1 MESSVLEEKV
11 VHKVM
16 KNVPFGL
23 VVSSEGRERKVY
35 YVNPMAYRMLGYTRE
50 EYVEKVQGGWSRFVD
65 IDLRTVMREHHEE
78 ILTGEPF
85 ELTALAKM
93 KDGNKKWLSF
103 RVMVSIDIIST
114 GVKPVSYITITDAT
128 EKVER
133 NRRYA
138 REREYLRDCAA
149 RDSMTRLLNRGT
161 MEARIREELESAAE
175 GQSYAYIAIDLDNFK
190 QINDVYGHWAGDR
203 VIMGMS
209 DILREVYGN
218 NARIGRMGGDEFAVF
233 LPDVKDR
240 MRIQDQADEVLRR
253 LRGQKEIIGM
263 AEEPTASIGIAFGP
277 WDGTSFREL
286 YHRADEA
293 LYQVKK
299 EEKNSIAIY
308 TMI

>member
-161 MEARIREELESAAE
+161 MEERIREELESAAE

-203 VIMGMS
+203 VIIGMS

-240 MRIQDQADEVLRR
+240 ARIQSQADEVLRR
-253 LRGQKEIIGM
+253 LRGQKEMIGM
-263 AEEPTASIGIAFGP
+263 ANEPTASIGIAFGP
-277 WDGTSFREL
+277 EDGTSFREL

>member
-11 VHKVM
+11 FHKVM

-23 VVSSEGRERKVY
+23 VVSGEGRERKVY
-35 YVNPMAYRMLGYTRE
+35 YVNQMAYHMLGYTRE
-50 EYVEKVQGGWSRFVD
+50 EYIKKVQGGWSRFLD
-65 IDLRTVMREHHEE
+65 IDLREVMRDHHEE

-85 ELTALAKM
+85 ELTALTET

-103 RVMVSIDIIST
+103 RVMVSMEL
-114 GVKPVSYITITDAT
+114 KPVSYITITDVT
-128 EKVER
+128 EKVEK

-138 REREYLRDCAA
+138 REREYLKDCAA

-161 MEARIREELESAAE
+161 MEERIKEELESVAE
-175 GQSYAYIAIDLDNFK
+175 GQNYAYIAIDLDNFK
-190 QINDVYGHWAGDR
+190 QINDVYGHWVGDR
-203 VIMGMS
+203 VIMS
-209 DILREVYGN
+209 VSNILREVYGN
-218 NARIGRMGGDEFAVF
+218 QVSIGRMGGDEFAVF

-240 MRIQDQADEVLRR
+240 VQIQSQADEVLHR
-253 LRGQKEIIGM
+253 LRLQKEMIGM

-277 WDGTSFREL
+277 EDGRSFREL

>member
-11 VHKVM
+11 FHKVM

-23 VVSSEGRERKVY
+23 VVSGEGRERKVY
-35 YVNPMAYRMLGYTRE
+35 YVNQMAYHMLGYTRE
-50 EYVEKVQGGWSRFVD
+50 EYIKKVQGGWSRFLD
-65 IDLRTVMREHHEE
+65 IDLREVMRDHHEE

-85 ELTALAKM
+85 ELTALTET

-103 RVMVSIDIIST
+103 RVMVSMEL
-114 GVKPVSYITITDAT
+114 KPVSYITITDVT
-128 EKVER
+128 EKVEK

-138 REREYLRDCAA
+138 REREYLKDCAA

-161 MEARIREELESAAE
+161 MEERIKEELEAVEE
-175 GQSYAYIAIDLDNFK
+175 GQNYAYIALDLDNFK
-190 QINDVYGHWAGDR
+190 QINDMYGHWAGDSI
-203 VIMGMS
+203 IMGIS
-209 DILREVYGN
+209 NILREVYGN

-233 LPDVKDR
+233 IPDVKDR
-240 MRIQDQADEVLRR
+240 VQIQSQADEVLHR
-253 LRGQKEIIGM
+253 LRLQKEMIGM

-277 WDGTSFREL
+277 EDGRSFREL

>member
-11 VHKVM
+11 FHKVM

-23 VVSSEGRERKVY
+23 VVSGEGRERKVY
-35 YVNPMAYRMLGYTRE
+35 YVNQMAYHMLGYTRE
-50 EYVEKVQGGWSRFVD
+50 EYIKKVQGGWSRFLD
-65 IDLRTVMREHHEE
+65 IDLREVMRDHHEE

-85 ELTALAKM
+85 ELTAQTET

-103 RVMVSIDIIST
+103 RVMVSMEL
-114 GVKPVSYITITDAT
+114 KPVSYITITDVT
-128 EKVER
+128 EKVEK

-138 REREYLRDCAA
+138 REREYLKDCAA

-161 MEARIREELESAAE
+161 MEERIKEELEAVEE
-175 GQSYAYIAIDLDNFK
+175 GQNYAYIALDLDNFK
-190 QINDVYGHWAGDR
+190 QINDMYGHWAGDSI
-203 VIMGMS
+203 IMGIS
-209 DILREVYGN
+209 NILREVYGN

-233 LPDVKDR
+233 IPDVKDR
-240 MRIQDQADEVLRR
+240 AQIQSQADEVLRR
-253 LRGQKEIIGM
+253 LRLQKEMIGM

-277 WDGTSFREL
+277 EDGRSFREL

-293 LYQVKK
+293 LYQVKN
-299 EEKNSIAIY
+299 EEKDSIAIY

>member
-11 VHKVM
+11 FHKVM

-23 VVSSEGRERKVY
+23 VVSGEGRERKVY
-35 YVNPMAYRMLGYTRE
+35 YVNQMAYHMLGYTRE
-50 EYVEKVQGGWSRFVD
+50 EYIKKVQGGWSRFLD
-65 IDLRTVMREHHEE
+65 IDLREVMRDHHEE

-85 ELTALAKM
+85 ELTALTET

-103 RVMVSIDIIST
+103 RVMVSMEL
-114 GVKPVSYITITDAT
+114 KHVSYITITDVT
-128 EKVER
+128 EKVEK

-138 REREYLRDCAA
+138 REREYLKDCAA

-161 MEARIREELESAAE
+161 MEERIKEELEAVEE
-175 GQSYAYIAIDLDNFK
+175 GQNYAYIALDLDNFK
-190 QINDVYGHWAGDR
+190 QINDMYGHWAGDSI
-203 VIMGMS
+203 IMGIS
-209 DILREVYGN
+209 NILREVYGN

-233 LPDVKDR
+233 IPDVKDR
-240 MRIQDQADEVLRR
+240 AQIQSQADEVLRR
-253 LRGQKEIIGM
+253 LRLQKEMIGM

-277 WDGTSFREL
+277 EDGRSFREL

-293 LYQVKK
+293 LYQVKN
-299 EEKNSIAIY
+299 EEKDSIAIY

>member
-11 VHKVM
+11 FHKVM

-23 VVSSEGRERKVY
+23 VVSGEGRERKVY
-35 YVNPMAYRMLGYTRE
+35 YVNQMAYHMLGYTRE
-50 EYVEKVQGGWSRFVD
+50 EYIKKVQGGWSRFLD
-65 IDLRTVMREHHEE
+65 IDLREVMRDHHEE

-85 ELTALAKM
+85 ELTALTET

-103 RVMVSIDIIST
+103 RVMVSMEL
-114 GVKPVSYITITDAT
+114 KPVSYITITDVT
-128 EKVER
+128 EKVEK

-138 REREYLRDCAA
+138 REREYLKDCAA

-161 MEARIREELESAAE
+161 MEERIKEELEAVEE
-175 GQSYAYIAIDLDNFK
+175 GQNYAYIALDLDNFK
-190 QINDVYGHWAGDR
+190 QINDMYGHWAGDSI
-203 VIMGMS
+203 IMGIS
-209 DILREVYGN
+209 NILREVYGN

-233 LPDVKDR
+233 IPDVKDR
-240 MRIQDQADEVLRR
+240 AQIQSQADEVLRR
-253 LRGQKEIIGM
+253 LRLQKEMIGM

-277 WDGTSFREL
+277 EDGRSFREL

-299 EEKNSIAIY
+299 EEKDSIAIY

>member
-11 VHKVM
+11 FHKVM

-23 VVSSEGRERKVY
+23 VVSGEGRERKVY
-35 YVNPMAYRMLGYTRE
+35 YVNQMAYHMLGYTRE
-50 EYVEKVQGGWSRFVD
+50 EYIKKVQGGWSRFLD
-65 IDLRTVMREHHEE
+65 IDLREVMRDHHEE

-85 ELTALAKM
+85 ELTALTET

-103 RVMVSIDIIST
+103 RVMVSMEL
-114 GVKPVSYITITDAT
+114 KPVSYITITDGT
-128 EKVER
+128 EKVEK

-138 REREYLRDCAA
+138 REREYLKDCAA

-161 MEARIREELESAAE
+161 MEERIKEELEAVEE
-175 GQSYAYIAIDLDNFK
+175 GQNYAYIALDLDNFK
-190 QINDVYGHWAGDR
+190 QINDMYGHWAGDSI
-203 VIMGMS
+203 IMGIS
-209 DILREVYGN
+209 NILREVYGN

-233 LPDVKDR
+233 ISDVKDR
-240 MRIQDQADEVLRR
+240 AQIQSQADEVLRR
-253 LRGQKEIIGM
+253 LRLQKEMIGM

-277 WDGTSFREL
+277 EDGRSFREL

-293 LYQVKK
+293 LYQVKN

>member
-11 VHKVM
+11 FHKVM

-23 VVSSEGRERKVY
+23 VVSGEGRERKVY
-35 YVNPMAYRMLGYTRE
+35 YVNQMAYHMLGYARE
-50 EYVEKVQGGWSRFVD
+50 EYIKKVQGGWSRFLD
-65 IDLRTVMREHHEE
+65 IDLREVMRDHHEE

-85 ELTALAKM
+85 ELTALTET

-103 RVMVSIDIIST
+103 RVMVSMEL
-114 GVKPVSYITITDAT
+114 KPVSYITITDVT
-128 EKVER
+128 EKVEK

-138 REREYLRDCAA
+138 REREYLKDCAA

-161 MEARIREELESAAE
+161 MEERIKEELEAVEE
-175 GQSYAYIAIDLDNFK
+175 GQNYAYIALDLDNFK
-190 QINDVYGHWAGDR
+190 QINDMYGHWAGDSI
-203 VIMGMS
+203 IMGIS
-209 DILREVYGN
+209 NILREVYGN

-233 LPDVKDR
+233 IPDVKDR
-240 MRIQDQADEVLRR
+240 AQIQSQADEVLRR
-253 LRGQKEIIGM
+253 LRLQKEMIGM

-277 WDGTSFREL
+277 EDGRSFREL

>member
-11 VHKVM
+11 FHKVM

-23 VVSSEGRERKVY
+23 VVSGEGRERKVY
-35 YVNPMAYRMLGYTRE
+35 YVNQMAYHMLGYTRE
-50 EYVEKVQGGWSRFVD
+50 EFIEKVQDGWSRFVD

-78 ILTGEPF
+78 ILTGESF
-85 ELTALAKM
+85 ELTALTET

-103 RVMVSIDIIST
+103 RVMVSMEL
-114 GVKPVSYITITDAT
+114 KPVSYITITDVT
-128 EKVER
+128 EKVEK

-138 REREYLRDCAA
+138 REREYLKDCAA

-161 MEARIREELESAAE
+161 MEERIKEELEAVEE
-175 GQSYAYIAIDLDNFK
+175 GQNYAYIALDLDNFK
-190 QINDVYGHWAGDR
+190 QINDMYGHWAGDSI
-203 VIMGMS
+203 IMGIS
-209 DILREVYGN
+209 NILREVYGN

-233 LPDVKDR
+233 IPDVKDR
-240 MRIQDQADEVLRR
+240 VQIQSQADEVLHR
-253 LRGQKEIIGM
+253 LRLLKEMIGM

-277 WDGTSFREL
+277 EDGRSFREL

>member
-11 VHKVM
+11 FHKVM

-23 VVSSEGRERKVY
+23 VVSGEGRERKVY
-35 YVNPMAYRMLGYTRE
+35 YVNQMAYHMLGYTRE
-50 EYVEKVQGGWSRFVD
+50 EYIKKVQGGWSRFLD
-65 IDLRTVMREHHEE
+65 IDLREVMRDHHEE

-85 ELTALAKM
+85 ELTALTET

-103 RVMVSIDIIST
+103 RVMVSMEL
-114 GVKPVSYITITDAT
+114 KPVSYITITDVT
-128 EKVER
+128 EKVEK

-138 REREYLRDCAA
+138 REREYLKDCAA

-161 MEARIREELESAAE
+161 MEERIKEELEAVEE
-175 GQSYAYIAIDLDNFK
+175 GQNYAYIALDLDNFK
-190 QINDVYGHWAGDR
+190 QINDMYGHWAGDSI
-203 VIMGMS
+203 IMGIS
-209 DILREVYGN
+209 NILREVYGN

-233 LPDVKDR
+233 ISDVKDR
-240 MRIQDQADEVLRR
+240 AQIQSQADEVLRR
-253 LRGQKEIIGM
+253 LRLQKEMIGM
-263 AEEPTASIGIAFGP
+263 AEEPTTRIGIAFGP
-277 WDGTSFREL
+277 EDGRSFREL

-293 LYQVKK
+293 LYQVKN

>member
-11 VHKVM
+11 FHKVM

-23 VVSSEGRERKVY
+23 VVSGEGRERKVY
-35 YVNPMAYRMLGYTRE
+35 YVNQMAYHMLGYTRE
-50 EYVEKVQGGWSRFVD
+50 EYIKKVQGGWSRFLD
-65 IDLRTVMREHHEE
+65 IDLREVMRDHHEE

-85 ELTALAKM
+85 ELTALTET

-103 RVMVSIDIIST
+103 RVMVSMEL
-114 GVKPVSYITITDAT
+114 KPVSYITITDVT
-128 EKVER
+128 EKVEK

-138 REREYLRDCAA
+138 REREYLKDCAA

-161 MEARIREELESAAE
+161 MEERIKEELEAVEE
-175 GQSYAYIAIDLDNFK
+175 GQNYAYIALDLDNFK
-190 QINDVYGHWAGDR
+190 QINDMYGHWAGDSI
-203 VIMGMS
+203 IMGIS
-209 DILREVYGN
+209 NILREVYGN

-233 LPDVKDR
+233 IPDVKDR
-240 MRIQDQADEVLRR
+240 VQIQSQADEVLHR
-253 LRGQKEIIGM
+253 LRFQKEMIGM

-277 WDGTSFREL
+277 EDGRSFREL

>member
-11 VHKVM
+11 FHKVM

-23 VVSSEGRERKVY
+23 VVSGEGRERKVY
-35 YVNPMAYRMLGYTRE
+35 YVNQMAYHMLGYTRE
-50 EYVEKVQGGWSRFVD
+50 EYIKKVQGGWSRFLD
-65 IDLRTVMREHHEE
+65 IDLREVMRDHHEE

-85 ELTALAKM
+85 ELTALTET

-103 RVMVSIDIIST
+103 RVMVSMEL
-114 GVKPVSYITITDAT
+114 KPVSYITITDVT
-128 EKVER
+128 EKVEK

-138 REREYLRDCAA
+138 REREYLKDCAA

-161 MEARIREELESAAE
+161 MEERIKEELEAVEE
-175 GQSYAYIAIDLDNFK
+175 GQNYAYIALDLDNFK
-190 QINDVYGHWAGDR
+190 QINDMYGHWAGDSI
-203 VIMGMS
+203 IMGIS
-209 DILREVYGN
+209 NILREVYGN

-233 LPDVKDR
+233 IPDVKDR
-240 MRIQDQADEVLRR
+240 AQIQSQADEVLRR
-253 LRGQKEIIGM
+253 LRLQKEMIGM

-277 WDGTSFREL
+277 ADGRSFREL

-293 LYQVKK
+293 LYQVKN

>member
-1 MESSVLEEKV
+1 MENSVLEEKV
-11 VHKVM
+11 FHKVM

-23 VVSSEGRERKVY
+23 VVSGEGRERKVY
-35 YVNPMAYRMLGYTRE
+35 YVNQMAYHMLGYTRE
-50 EYVEKVQGGWSRFVD
+50 EYIKKVQGGWSRFLD
-65 IDLRTVMREHHEE
+65 IDLREVMRDHHEE

-85 ELTALAKM
+85 ELTVLTET

-103 RVMVSIDIIST
+103 RVMVSMEL
-114 GVKPVSYITITDAT
+114 KPVSYITITDVT
-128 EKVER
+128 EKVEK

-138 REREYLRDCAA
+138 REREYLKDCAA

-161 MEARIREELESAAE
+161 MEERIKEELEAVEE
-175 GQSYAYIAIDLDNFK
+175 GQNYAYIALDLDNFK
-190 QINDVYGHWAGDR
+190 QINDMYGHWAGDSI
-203 VIMGMS
+203 IMGIS
-209 DILREVYGN
+209 NILREVYGN

-233 LPDVKDR
+233 IPDVKDR
-240 MRIQDQADEVLRR
+240 AQIQSQADEVLRR
-253 LRGQKEIIGM
+253 LRLQKEMIGM

-277 WDGTSFREL
+277 EDGRSFREL

-293 LYQVKK
+293 LYQVKN

>member
-11 VHKVM
+11 FHKVM

-23 VVSSEGRERKVY
+23 VVSGEGRERKVY
-35 YVNPMAYRMLGYTRE
+35 YVNQMAYHMLGYTRE
-50 EYVEKVQGGWSRFVD
+50 EYIKKVQGGWSRFLD
-65 IDLRTVMREHHEE
+65 IDLREVMRDHHEE

-85 ELTALAKM
+85 ELTALTET

-103 RVMVSIDIIST
+103 RVMVSMEL
-114 GVKPVSYITITDAT
+114 KPVSYITITDVT
-128 EKVER
+128 EKVEK

-138 REREYLRDCAA
+138 REREYLKDCAA

-161 MEARIREELESAAE
+161 MEERIKEELEAVEE
-175 GQSYAYIAIDLDNFK
+175 GQNYAYIALDLDNFK
-190 QINDVYGHWAGDR
+190 QINDMYGHWAGDSI
-203 VIMGMS
+203 IMGIS
-209 DILREVYGN
+209 NILREVYGN

-233 LPDVKDR
+233 IPDVKDR
-240 MRIQDQADEVLRR
+240 AQIQSQADEVLRR
-253 LRGQKEIIGM
+253 LRLQKEMIGM
-263 AEEPTASIGIAFGP
+263 AEEPTASIGIAFSP
-277 WDGTSFREL
+277 EDGRSFREL

-293 LYQVKK
+293 LYQVKN

>member
-85 ELTALAKM
+85 ELTALAKT

-114 GVKPVSYITITDAT
+114 GVKPVSYITITDVT

-138 REREYLRDCAA
+138 REREYLQDCAA

-161 MEARIREELESAAE
+161 MEERIREELESAAE

-203 VIMGMS
+203 VIIGMS

-240 MRIQDQADEVLRR
+240 ARIQSQADEVLRR
-253 LRGQKEIIGM
+253 LRGQKEMIGM
-263 AEEPTASIGIAFGP
+263 ANESTASIGIAFGP
-277 WDGTSFREL
+277 EDGTSFREL

>member
-11 VHKVM
+11 FHKVM

-23 VVSSEGRERKVY
+23 VVSGEGRERKVY
-35 YVNPMAYRMLGYTRE
+35 YVNQMAYHMLGYTRE
-50 EYVEKVQGGWSRFVD
+50 EYIKKVQGGWSRFLD
-65 IDLRTVMREHHEE
+65 IDLREVMRDHHEE

-85 ELTALAKM
+85 ELTALTET

-103 RVMVSIDIIST
+103 RVMVS
-114 GVKPVSYITITDAT
+114 VELKPVSYITITDVT
-128 EKVER
+128 EKVEK

-138 REREYLRDCAA
+138 REREYLKDCAA

-161 MEARIREELESAAE
+161 MEERIKEELEAVEE
-175 GQSYAYIAIDLDNFK
+175 GQNYAYIALDLDNFK
-190 QINDVYGHWAGDR
+190 QINDMYGHWAGDSI
-203 VIMGMS
+203 IMGIS
-209 DILREVYGN
+209 NILREVYGN

-233 LPDVKDR
+233 IPDVKDR
-240 MRIQDQADEVLRR
+240 AQIQSQADEVLRCLR
-253 LRGQKEIIGM
+253 LQKEMIGM

-277 WDGTSFREL
+277 EDGRSFREL

-293 LYQVKK
+293 LYQVKN

>member
-11 VHKVM
+11 FHKVM

-35 YVNPMAYRMLGYTRE
+35 YVNTMAYHMLGYTRE
-50 EYVEKVQGGWSRFVD
+50 EFIEKVQGGWSRFVD

-85 ELTALAKM
+85 ELTALAKT

-103 RVMVSIDIIST
+103 RVMISMEL
-114 GVKPVSYITITDAT
+114 KPVSYITIMDVT
-128 EKVER
+128 EKVEK

-161 MEARIREELESAAE
+161 MEDRIKEELELVEE

-190 QINDVYGHWAGDR
+190 QINDVYGHWVGDR
-203 VIMGMS
+203 VIMS
-209 DILREVYGN
+209 VSNILREVYGN
-218 NARIGRMGGDEFAVF
+218 HAHIGRMGGDEFAVF
-233 LPDVKDR
+233 LPDVKDH
-240 MRIQDQADEVLRR
+240 MQIESQADEVLHR
-253 LRGQKEIIGM
+253 LRRQKEMIGM

-277 WDGTSFREL
+277 EDGTSFREL

>member
-11 VHKVM
+11 FHKVM

-23 VVSSEGRERKVY
+23 VVSGEGRERKVY
-35 YVNPMAYRMLGYTRE
+35 YVNQMAYHMLGYTRE
-50 EYVEKVQGGWSRFVD
+50 EYIKKVQGGWSRFLD
-65 IDLRTVMREHHEE
+65 IDLREVMRDHHEE

-85 ELTALAKM
+85 ELTALTET

-103 RVMVSIDIIST
+103 RVMVSMELR
-114 GVKPVSYITITDAT
+114 PVSYITITDVT
-128 EKVER
+128 EKVEK

-138 REREYLRDCAA
+138 REREYLKDCAA

-161 MEARIREELESAAE
+161 MEERIKEELEAVEE
-175 GQSYAYIAIDLDNFK
+175 GQNYAYIALDLDNFK
-190 QINDVYGHWAGDR
+190 QINDMYGHWAGDSI
-203 VIMGMS
+203 IMGIS
-209 DILREVYGN
+209 NILREVYGN

-233 LPDVKDR
+233 IPDVKDR
-240 MRIQDQADEVLRR
+240 AQIQSQADEVLRR
-253 LRGQKEIIGM
+253 LRLQKEMIGM

-277 WDGTSFREL
+277 EDGRSFREL

-293 LYQVKK
+293 LYQVKN

>member
-11 VHKVM
+11 FHKVM

-23 VVSSEGRERKVY
+23 VVSGEGRERKVY
-35 YVNPMAYRMLGYTRE
+35 YVNQMAYHMLGYTRE
-50 EYVEKVQGGWSRFVD
+50 EYIKKVQGGWSQFLD
-65 IDLRTVMREHHEE
+65 IDLREVMRDHHEE

-85 ELTALAKM
+85 ELTALTET

-103 RVMVSIDIIST
+103 RVMVSMEL
-114 GVKPVSYITITDAT
+114 KPVSYITITDVT
-128 EKVER
+128 EKVEK

-138 REREYLRDCAA
+138 REREYLKDCAA

-161 MEARIREELESAAE
+161 MEERIKEELEAVEE
-175 GQSYAYIAIDLDNFK
+175 GQNYAYIALDLDNFK
-190 QINDVYGHWAGDR
+190 QINDMYGHWAGDSI
-203 VIMGMS
+203 IMGIS
-209 DILREVYGN
+209 NILREVYGN

-233 LPDVKDR
+233 ISDVKDR
-240 MRIQDQADEVLRR
+240 AQIQSQADEVLRR
-253 LRGQKEIIGM
+253 LRLQKEMIGM

-277 WDGTSFREL
+277 EDGRSFREL

-293 LYQVKK
+293 LYQVKN

>member
-11 VHKVM
+11 FHKVM

-23 VVSSEGRERKVY
+23 VVSGEGRERKVY
-35 YVNPMAYRMLGYTRE
+35 YVNQMAYHMLGYTRE
-50 EYVEKVQGGWSRFVD
+50 EYIKKVQGGWSRFLD
-65 IDLRTVMREHHEE
+65 IDLREVMRDHHEE

-85 ELTALAKM
+85 ELTALTET

-103 RVMVSIDIIST
+103 RVMVSMEL
-114 GVKPVSYITITDAT
+114 KPVSYITITDVT
-128 EKVER
+128 EKVEK

-138 REREYLRDCAA
+138 REREYLKDCAA

-161 MEARIREELESAAE
+161 MEERIKEELEAVEE
-175 GQSYAYIAIDLDNFK
+175 GQNYAYIVLDLDNFK
-190 QINDVYGHWAGDR
+190 QINDMYGHWAGDSI
-203 VIMGMS
+203 IMGIS
-209 DILREVYGN
+209 NILREVYGN

-233 LPDVKDR
+233 IPDVKDR
-240 MRIQDQADEVLRR
+240 AQIQSQADEVLRR
-253 LRGQKEIIGM
+253 LRLQKEMIGM

-277 WDGTSFREL
+277 EDGRSFREL

-293 LYQVKK
+293 LYQVKN
-299 EEKNSIAIY
+299 EEKDSIAIY

>member
-1 MESSVLEEKV
+1 M
-11 VHKVM
+11 
-16 KNVPFGL
+16 
-23 VVSSEGRERKVY
+23 
-35 YVNPMAYRMLGYTRE
+35 
-50 EYVEKVQGGWSRFVD
+50 D

-78 ILTGEPF
+78 ILTGESF
-85 ELTALAKM
+85 ELTAQTET

-103 RVMVSIDIIST
+103 RVMVSMDVISSQL
-114 GVKPVSYITITDAT
+114 KPVSYITITDVT
-128 EKVER
+128 EKVEK

-161 MEARIREELESAAE
+161 MEDRIKEELESVAE
-175 GQSYAYIAIDLDNFK
+175 GQNYAYIAIDLDNFK
-190 QINDVYGHWAGDR
+190 QVNDVYGHWVGDR
-203 VIMGMS
+203 VIMS
-209 DILREVYGN
+209 VSNILREVYGN
-218 NARIGRMGGDEFAVF
+218 QVSIGRMGGDEFAVF

-240 MRIQDQADEVLRR
+240 MWIQGQADEVLYR
-253 LRGQKEIIGM
+253 LRRQKEMIGM

-277 WDGTSFREL
+277 EDGTSFREL
-286 YHRADEA
+286 YHRADAA